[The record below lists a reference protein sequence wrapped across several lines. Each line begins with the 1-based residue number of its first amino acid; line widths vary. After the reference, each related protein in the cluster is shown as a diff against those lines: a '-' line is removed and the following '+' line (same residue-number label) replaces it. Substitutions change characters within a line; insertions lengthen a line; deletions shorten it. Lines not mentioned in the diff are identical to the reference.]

1 MTKAKKRSV
10 AVLFLMGWGLLFPA
24 PRASADDFGKI
35 VRHIEVQYHVHRNY
49 RFLMA
54 VAGIG
59 VKCTQFT
66 GVKVFK
72 AAIFKNQQLSGAKL
86 DRGLDE
92 LMQRAG
98 TAGWQPLVKSFS
110 RRSGEHNYIYAQASG
125 NDMKLLVVSVE
136 SDEAVVLEVKVD
148 PNKLSDFIN
157 EHCKETDRD

>member
-1 MTKAKKRSV
+1 MTKAKKRSF
-10 AVLFLMGWGLLFPA
+10 AVLILTGCGLLFTA
-24 PRASADDFGKI
+24 PRGSADDFGKI
-35 VRHIEVQYHVHRNY
+35 VRHIEVQYNVHRNY
-49 RFLMA
+49 RLLMA

-72 AAIFKNQQLSGAKL
+72 AAIFENQQLSGAEL

-98 TAGWQPLVKSFS
+98 LSGWQPLVKSFS

-125 NDMKLLVVSVE
+125 NEMKLLVVSVE
-136 SDEAVVLEVKVD
+136 PDEGWCWK
-148 PNKLSDFIN
+148 
-157 EHCKETDRD
+157 